1 MQFAV
6 IDSSTEIQE
15 DKVAKIAVT
24 KNRIPT
30 KVPAFPIA
38 ENTFGREINIRLG
51 PAPIPS
57 VPENTYTAGMINGTC
72 KKGNTCVKNFNLIDR
87 FVQVHFRFYIGAVGD
102 HNSHGY
108 TE

>member
-57 VPENTYTAGMINGTC
+57 VPENTYTAGMIMAPARKATPVS
-72 KKGNTCVKNFNLIDR
+72 KISNLIDR
-87 FVQVHFRFYIGAVGD
+87 FV
-102 HNSHGY
+102 
-108 TE
+108 